1 VITTANIAA
10 LRAQACEL
18 VAALGQVCDKL
29 SIVSETL
36 RNPSQSAPDI
46 DALVISEH
54 LAHAAES
61 AERLAVDAGEFAHA
75 LDQKHQQE
83 NTPCPA

>member
-1 VITTANIAA
+1 MTSADVTA
-10 LRAQACEL
+10 LRAQACDL
-18 VAALGQVCDKL
+18 VAALGAVCDKL
-29 SIVSETL
+29 AIIAETL
-36 RNPSQSAPDI
+36 RNPSQSAPEI

-54 LAHAAES
+54 LSHAAES

>member
-1 VITTANIAA
+1 VTAANITA
-10 LRAQACEL
+10 LRAQACDL
-18 VAALGQVCDKL
+18 VAALGAVCDKL
-29 SIVSETL
+29 SIIAETL

>member
-1 VITTANIAA
+1 MTAANITA
-10 LRAQACEL
+10 LRAQACDL
-18 VAALGQVCDKL
+18 VAALGAVCDKL
-29 SIVSETL
+29 SIIAETL